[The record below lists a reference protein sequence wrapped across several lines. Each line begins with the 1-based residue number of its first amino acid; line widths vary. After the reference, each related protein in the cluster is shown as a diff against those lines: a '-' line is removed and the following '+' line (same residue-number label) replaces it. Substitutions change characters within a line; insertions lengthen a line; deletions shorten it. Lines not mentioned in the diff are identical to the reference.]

1 MMHSLNMKLLTSTI
15 LIVFA
20 ACQTS
25 IRRDTNL
32 NQTNFI
38 DLAYEAKNTNNVD
51 SMINTLQRMAEEKQS
66 ILVIRALAICY
77 RRQSKLL
84 MADTLYRMMIQ
95 SDMNNHNRYRVLQ
108 EYSILW
114 LEKENIDSSV
124 KYINMAYNLSQNL
137 PKDWFHRY
145 QYLQSLWFVYM
156 FKKDCTSAISMLDSI
171 DMINEAHTT
180 VREVNFNNRVETMNK
195 CKEWNTITKDTLP

>member
-1 MMHSLNMKLLTSTI
+1 MHSLNMKLLTSI
-15 LIVFA
+15 FLIVFT

-25 IRRDTNL
+25 IRPDTNL

-51 SMINTLQRMAEEKQS
+51 SMISTLQRMAEEEQS

-84 MADTLYRMMIQ
+84 MADTLYRMMMQ
-95 SDMNNHNRYRVLQ
+95 SDMNIHNRYRVLQ

-114 LEKENIDSSV
+114 LERENIDSLL
-124 KYINMAYNLSQNL
+124 KYTKMAYNLSQDL
-137 PKDWFHRY
+137 PKDWFYDY
-145 QYLQSLWFVYM
+145 QYFQSLWFIAM
-156 FKKDCTSAISMLDSI
+156 LKKDCASAISILDSI
-171 DMINEAHTT
+171 DEINDAHST
-180 VREVNFNNRVETMNK
+180 VREVNLNNRIETMNR
-195 CKEWNTITKDTLP
+195 CKEWSTMTPDTFP